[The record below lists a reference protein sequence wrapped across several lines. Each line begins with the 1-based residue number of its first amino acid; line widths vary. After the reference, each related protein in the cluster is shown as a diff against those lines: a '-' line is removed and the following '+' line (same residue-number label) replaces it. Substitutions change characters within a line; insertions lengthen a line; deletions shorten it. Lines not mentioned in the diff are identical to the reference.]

1 MYTNKCFF
9 FFYLVAPCWGVAQAK
24 GLAGLTPAPAL
35 NYSPRIELGDDGYC
49 WGGLTMVC
57 EFCLHFLFVQDFWLW
72 TCGV

>member
-1 MYTNKCFF
+1 VSWWFCYVS
-9 FFYLVAPCWGVAQAK
+9 LVVTHGFM
-24 GLAGLTPAPAL
+24 GM
-35 NYSPRIELGDDGYC
+35 NSPRIELGDDGYR